1 MTLTG
6 SGVADLS
13 SVDMHGLQPGDV
25 APVPVMCSLPA
36 PLSATGIN
44 EEDDDDIRIIRR
56 LMCRK
61 IESLTSDAWDEL
73 EKIVCWLRIIKEVIR
88 GVKRRA
94 YL

>member
-1 MTLTG
+1 MTL
-6 SGVADLS
+6 SEPGVADLS
-13 SVDMHGLQPGDV
+13 SVNMLGHVSPIMRS
-25 APVPVMCSLPA
+25 PSA
-36 PLSATGIN
+36 PLLVTTIS
-44 EEDDDDIRIIRR
+44 EEDDEDMRIIRR

-73 EKIVCWLRIIKEVIR
+73 EKVVCWLRIIKEVIR

>member
-1 MTLTG
+1 MTL
-6 SGVADLS
+6 SEPGVADLS
-13 SVDMHGLQPGDV
+13 SADMPGMQHGDV
-25 APVPVMCSLPA
+25 SPIMRSPSVPLFQTTIS
-36 PLSATGIN
+36 
-44 EEDDDDIRIIRR
+44 EEDDEDMRIIRR

-73 EKIVCWLRIIKEVIR
+73 EKVVCWLRIIKEVIR

>member
-1 MTLTG
+1 MTL
-6 SGVADLS
+6 SEPGVADLS
-13 SVDMHGLQPGDV
+13 SVGMQHGHVSPIMRS
-25 APVPVMCSLPA
+25 PSA
-36 PLSATGIN
+36 PLFATTIS
-44 EEDDDDIRIIRR
+44 EEDDEDMRIIRR

-73 EKIVCWLRIIKEVIR
+73 EKVVCWLRIIKEVIR

>member
-1 MTLTG
+1 MMTL
-6 SGVADLS
+6 SEPGVADLS
-13 SVDMHGLQPGDV
+13 SVDMHGHVSPIMRSPS
-25 APVPVMCSLPA
+25 APMTIS
-36 PLSATGIN
+36 
-44 EEDDDDIRIIRR
+44 EEDDEDMRIIRR

-73 EKIVCWLRIIKEVIR
+73 EKVVCWLRIIKEVIR